1 MAERGLFVTGDPWSP
16 ECGQGASPTCVLM
29 ERQLD
34 PSDPPTARG
43 LQGVPGSV
51 SRPPRP
57 TLAHIPAALLQ
68 WGPTP
73 LPAPFPRPL
82 HGDSGTLGHHGA
94 HEAPH
99 EPLGWAPS
107 STLAR
112 SLMRASPLAWGQ
124 QPAPREIRRV
134 AGTPHVLGD
143 PLLSLP
149 RPVRPAGLPR
159 GSVLTHPQ
167 DLPRDLGLG
176 GQCDAPVTQRGRAP
190 CVQHGFSMSRGWGL
204 GGSPRP
210 QPAELG
216 ICESIN
222 GPGVR
227 CARIGHCVISHTWHL
242 ARGGK
247 REDAEDRVAVTAGR
261 QGQGGAVRGAT
272 AAGQAEP
279 KGWW

>member
-1 MAERGLFVTGDPWSP
+1 MQESPREGALARLADPSVPSQVCWACQPPFVAEDSAPRGGGKGRVAERGLFVTGDPWSP

-94 HEAPH
+94 HE
-99 EPLGWAPS
+99 PLGWAPS

-124 QPAPREIRRV
+124 QPAPCEIRRV
-134 AGTPHVLGD
+134 AGTPHV
-143 PLLSLP
+143 
-149 RPVRPAGLPR
+149 
-159 GSVLTHPQ
+159 
-167 DLPRDLGLG
+167 
-176 GQCDAPVTQRGRAP
+176 
-190 CVQHGFSMSRGWGL
+190 
-204 GGSPRP
+204 
-210 QPAELG
+210 
-216 ICESIN
+216 
-222 GPGVR
+222 
-227 CARIGHCVISHTWHL
+227 
-242 ARGGK
+242 
-247 REDAEDRVAVTAGR
+247 
-261 QGQGGAVRGAT
+261 
-272 AAGQAEP
+272 
-279 KGWW
+279 